1 MVELAARLDADV
13 SWVELWELSGE
24 TGAIQP
30 VQASACRAALS
41 ARPAPRPTRGRAGGA
56 YGVFVSC
63 ATCN

>member
-30 VQASACRAALS
+30 VQ
-41 ARPAPRPTRGRAGGA
+41 
-56 YGVFVSC
+56 
-63 ATCN
+63 